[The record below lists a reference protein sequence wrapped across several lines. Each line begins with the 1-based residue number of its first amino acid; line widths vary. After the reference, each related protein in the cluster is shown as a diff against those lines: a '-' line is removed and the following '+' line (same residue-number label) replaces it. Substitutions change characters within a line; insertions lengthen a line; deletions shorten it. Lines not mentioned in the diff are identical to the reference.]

1 VSLVSEAE
9 QDPSVFEGVFVCRS
23 LLLFAVVELTAPI
36 ERKQKQQKH
45 QRMGVQKKGG
55 GCRGEVE
62 TREKKRLLLEGERG
76 IL

>member
-55 GCRGEVE
+55 GVGGKSKPERRRGSC
-62 TREKKRLLLEGERG
+62 
-76 IL
+76 